1 MNVNSHWGNFPVVV
15 FQPGAIPVYPVGDKP
30 HLFLNILTTL
40 PGMIQGFQKPV
51 VNCCYGG
58 NKSLL
63 GQRFKDDINP
73 TSKSNYSTDKII
85 KSANLNQRLKKK
97 SVLVTCLVT

>member
-1 MNVNSHWGNFPVVV
+1 MSILIGGISLLLFFNLALFQFTHQSATNPFVLKYSHDSPRNDSRLSKTSSQLLLWGE
-15 FQPGAIPVYPVGDKP
+15 I
-30 HLFLNILTTL
+30 
-40 PGMIQGFQKPV
+40 
-51 VNCCYGG
+51 
-58 NKSLL
+58 SLL